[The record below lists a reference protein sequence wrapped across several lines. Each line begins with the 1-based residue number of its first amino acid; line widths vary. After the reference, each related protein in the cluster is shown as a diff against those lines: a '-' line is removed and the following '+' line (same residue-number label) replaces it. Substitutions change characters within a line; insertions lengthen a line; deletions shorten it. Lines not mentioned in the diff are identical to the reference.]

1 MDGKTFIRAFLFSNA
16 YGHEWA
22 RIFDDPDG
30 FGINLATAGIGPFV
44 LAFDME
50 QRQRATDAAE
60 RAAAEARMVWLV
72 DTLEKQKK
80 FIESVSDVQGAL
92 DEKCEDNDD
101 IEPGIHVE
109 KAFSIGDYGSL
120 RYDHVTGTGRL
131 EVHAH
136 DGIVNFSISRP
147 NEPDL
152 FCLTVEGKTFRIHSG
167 KPDSPLAEDE
177 NASRSRWERLL
188 RLRHVEA
195 LQKALVSFYALEEDR
210 SLLQDLLAAVN
221 ETAISVFRAQEETV
235 ELYCYLGAFN
245 STPKVILS
253 EAGLPD
259 KARSALHEALVQVSI
274 RTVPVLIPFDYA
286 SLAPNS
292 DFWQKTFDLPTV
304 SHGKEIPVEDRH
316 GTLIVFADYREW
328 YSEWRNMSVVCAL
341 GVTPCE
347 IQRFVELRREK
358 NPDENE
364 DKLYL
369 YGSNA
374 AVEAKDTSILI
385 GSRRLL
391 RTLKFNINSPEV
403 SIAALEANLK
413 ELEEHI
419 EIEAP
424 IAQEFPA
431 L

>member
-1 MDGKTFIRAFLFSNA
+1 MDGKTFIRAFLFANA

-22 RIFDDPDG
+22 RILDDPDRFG
-30 FGINLATAGIGPFV
+30 FDRATAGIGPFV

-50 QRQRATDAAE
+50 ERRRATDAAE

-72 DTLEKQKK
+72 DTLEKQKTFVK
-80 FIESVSDVQGAL
+80 SVGDVQRGL
-92 DEKCEDNDD
+92 DGEYEDNDD
-101 IEPGIHVE
+101 IEPGIHIE
-109 KAFSIGDYGSL
+109 DSFYERNGELGYC
-120 RYDHVTGTGRL
+120 HVTGSNRL
-131 EVHAH
+131 EVWAH

-152 FCLTVEGKTFRIHSG
+152 FCLTVDGKTFRIHSG
-167 KPDSPLAEDE
+167 KPDSLSTEDE
-177 NASRSRWERLL
+177 NVARRRWERLL

-195 LQKALVSFYALEEDR
+195 LQKALVSFYALEEDH
-210 SLLQDLLAAVN
+210 SLLQDLLAAVK

-235 ELYCYLGAFN
+235 ELYCYLSAFS

-259 KARSALHEALVQVSI
+259 KARSALHEALVQVSK

-286 SLAPNS
+286 PSAPNS
-292 DFWQKTFDLPTV
+292 DFWQKTFDLPTT
-304 SHGKEIPVEDRH
+304 SLWKEIPVEDRH

-364 DKLYL
+364 DELYL

-385 GSRRLL
+385 GSRRLF

-403 SIAALEANLK
+403 SIAALKANLK